1 MSSIRIYLLLI
12 FLASSTIINAQQV
25 LTLNE
30 ALKIALENNFAIQVS
45 KNDAA
50 IISNNNS
57 AGAAGML
64 PVVTG
69 TINQDN
75 QIIDTKQQ
83 FLNGTE
89 NNRDG
94 AKSNNLNANVE
105 LGWTI
110 FDGFKMFAT
119 RNKLNELQQI
129 GQLKMQ
135 ANIEQIF
142 LKVTKAY
149 YDVAVA
155 KQQLVLT
162 DYTFKNS
169 EKRLELAKEKYN
181 VGKSPKSELLKA
193 QVDLNADKAL
203 LLRQQNTLQN
213 AKTNL
218 NQLLARDLT
227 TAFEIA
233 PIDLISSTFNV
244 DELLT
249 KVNAKNTTLLMIK
262 KTKQVNLLQLK
273 EIKAERMPTLQ
284 LKSGYN
290 IQRQESEAGFL
301 QSSQNNGFHYG
312 VGLSINLFNG
322 YNVNNRIKNA
332 QLQLKS
338 TELIYTDSLTKLQQQ
353 FQAAYNNYLLSTT
366 LINLEKENVK
376 VAKENYDIAS
386 EQYKMG
392 VITSIELRDAQQNLL
407 ASELRLLTATYES
420 KLNETELLRLSGE
433 LVKL

>member
-1 MSSIRIYLLLI
+1 
-12 FLASSTIINAQQV
+12 
-25 LTLNE
+25 
-30 ALKIALENNFAIQVS
+30 
-45 KNDAA
+45 
-50 IISNNNS
+50 
-57 AGAAGML
+57 
-64 PVVTG
+64 
-69 TINQDN
+69 
-75 QIIDTKQQ
+75 
-83 FLNGTE
+83 
-89 NNRDG
+89 
-94 AKSNNLNANVE
+94 
-105 LGWTI
+105 
-110 FDGFKMFAT
+110 
-119 RNKLNELQQI
+119 
-129 GQLKMQ
+129 
-135 ANIEQIF
+135 
-142 LKVTKAY
+142 
-149 YDVAVA
+149 
-155 KQQLVLT
+155 
-162 DYTFKNS
+162 
-169 EKRLELAKEKYN
+169 
-181 VGKSPKSELLKA
+181 
-193 QVDLNADKAL
+193 
-203 LLRQQNTLQN
+203 
-213 AKTNL
+213 
-218 NQLLARDLT
+218 
-227 TAFEIA
+227 
-233 PIDLISSTFNV
+233 
-244 DELLT
+244 
-249 KVNAKNTTLLMIK
+249 
-262 KTKQVNLLQLK
+262 
-273 EIKAERMPTLQ
+273 MPTLQ